1 MSSTDTFNKLKQLS
15 ELENELF
22 NEDNFDKNYIKY
34 IQYINNKNSEL
45 IKTIN
50 YLEKNDLVL
59 KQTIKKINSE
69 REELQKELDCVNR
82 KIDKKVKKCS
92 KCGETGHNS
101 RTCTK

>member
-1 MSSTDTFNKLKQLS
+1 MDTFKKLKRLS

-22 NEDNFDKNYIKY
+22 NEDNFDTNYIKY
-34 IQYINNKNSEL
+34 IQYINNRNSESM
-45 IKTIN
+45 KKIN
-50 YLEKNDLVL
+50 YLENNELVL
-59 KQTIKKINSE
+59 RQTIKQINIE
-69 REELQKELDCVNR
+69 REELQEKLDILNR